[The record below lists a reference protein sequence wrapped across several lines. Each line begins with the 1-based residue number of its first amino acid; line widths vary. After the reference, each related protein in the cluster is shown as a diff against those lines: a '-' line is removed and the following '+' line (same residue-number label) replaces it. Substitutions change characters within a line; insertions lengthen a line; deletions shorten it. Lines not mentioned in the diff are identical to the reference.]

1 MKANNRIKT
10 EFIINTI
17 ISSILFIIGVLSI
30 IGGTIAF
37 SEIANETQD
46 ITDNALS
53 LIFLGPFVLGIYIIV
68 TIIIVLIGF
77 IPLFTGLI
85 TGSLT
90 YLARFR
96 FSENGT
102 VVTKGYKVL
111 MTTVYIVHGVVIGTY
126 GIGIFSVIL
135 SKSGYLFLR

>member
-53 LIFLGPFVLGIYIIV
+53 LIFL
-68 TIIIVLIGF
+68 
-77 IPLFTGLI
+77 
-85 TGSLT
+85 
-90 YLARFR
+90 
-96 FSENGT
+96 
-102 VVTKGYKVL
+102 
-111 MTTVYIVHGVVIGTY
+111 
-126 GIGIFSVIL
+126 
-135 SKSGYLFLR
+135 

>member
-46 ITDNALS
+46 ITNNALS

-102 VVTKGYKVL
+102 VVTKGYKIL
-111 MTTVYIVHGVVIGTY
+111 MTTVYVVHGVVIGTY
-126 GIGIFSVIL
+126 GTGIFSAVLEFI
-135 SKSGYLFLR
+135 SKN

>member
-46 ITDNALS
+46 ITNNALS

-102 VVTKGYKVL
+102 VVTKGYKIL
-111 MTTVYIVHGVVIGTY
+111 MTTVYVVHGVVIGTY
-126 GIGIFSVIL
+126 GIGIFSAVLEFIF
-135 SKSGYLFLR
+135 KN

>member
-17 ISSILFIIGVLSI
+17 ISSVLFIIGVLSI

-102 VVTKGYKVL
+102 VVTKGYKIL
-111 MTTVYIVHGVVIGTY
+111 MTTVYVVHGVVIGTY
-126 GIGIFSVIL
+126 GIGIFSTVLEFIF
-135 SKSGYLFLR
+135 KN

>member
-10 EFIINTI
+10 EFIINTV
-17 ISSILFIIGVLSI
+17 ISSVLFIIGVLSI

-126 GIGIFSVIL
+126 GIGIFPAVLEFI
-135 SKSGYLFLR
+135 SKN

>member
-17 ISSILFIIGVLSI
+17 ISSVLFIIGVLSI

-53 LIFLGPFVLGIYIIV
+53 LIFLEYMPGAAAYALTSAAGNHLSVLFCCY
-68 TIIIVLIGF
+68 
-77 IPLFTGLI
+77 
-85 TGSLT
+85 SLSQFSCGVWI
-90 YLARFR
+90 LAKTAV
-96 FSENGT
+96 SD
-102 VVTKGYKVL
+102 
-111 MTTVYIVHGVVIGTY
+111 
-126 GIGIFSVIL
+126 
-135 SKSGYLFLR
+135 